1 MKKNIK
7 WIIFAILLVLFG
19 IITYAVVTG
28 KIEGF
33 DRNIYNIVTKY
44 TNPTLDTIYKII
56 TFFGSVI
63 GIVVFVLAVLIF
75 MKDKKKALW
84 IAGGA
89 AGATVV
95 NNLIKFAVR
104 RGRPAEPL
112 FRILVIEKSYSFPSG
127 HTMGSVGFYGMLIFF
142 IWRSNLEKSKK
153 IIFTT
158 LLTLLILAVMVSRIY
173 LGAHFA
179 SDVVAGAIVASAFL
193 IVFTHFI
200 KRKN

>member
-7 WIIFAILLVLFG
+7 WIILAILIIIFG
-19 IITYAVVTG
+19 LMTYGVVTG
-28 KIEGF
+28 KIANF
-33 DRNIYNIVTKY
+33 DKSVYDIITKV
-44 TNPTLDTIYKII
+44 TNPTLDQIYKVI

-63 GIVVFVLAVLIF
+63 GIVAFVLAVLIF
-75 MKDKKKALW
+75 MKDKKKAFW

-95 NNLIKFAVR
+95 NNIIKFAVR
-104 RGRPAEPL
+104 RARPAEPV
-112 FRILVIEKSYSFPSG
+112 FRRLVEEKSYSYPSG
-127 HTMGSVGFYGMLIFF
+127 HTMGSIGFYGMIMFF

-153 IIFTT
+153 IIYSV
-158 LLTLLILAVMVSRIY
+158 LLTLLIIAVMVSRIY

-179 SDVVAGAIVASAFL
+179 SDVLAGAVAAIAFL

-200 KRKN
+200 KRK

>member
-1 MKKNIK
+1 
-7 WIIFAILLVLFG
+7 
-19 IITYAVVTG
+19 
-28 KIEGF
+28 
-33 DRNIYNIVTKY
+33 
-44 TNPTLDTIYKII
+44 
-56 TFFGSVI
+56 
-63 GIVVFVLAVLIF
+63 
-75 MKDKKKALW
+75 
-84 IAGGA
+84 
-89 AGATVV
+89 
-95 NNLIKFAVR
+95 
-104 RGRPAEPL
+104 
-112 FRILVIEKSYSFPSG
+112 
-127 HTMGSVGFYGMLIFF
+127 MGSVGFYGMLIFF

>member
-7 WIIFAILLVLFG
+7 WIILAILVIVFAF
-19 IITYAVVTG
+19 ITYAVVTG
-28 KIEGF
+28 KSADF
-33 DRNIYNIVTKY
+33 DMNVYKAVTRV
-44 TNPTLDTIYKII
+44 TNPALDKIFKVI

-63 GIVVFVLAVLIF
+63 GIVVFVVAVLIF

-84 IAGGA
+84 IAGGT
-89 AGATVV
+89 AGATIL
-95 NNLIKFAVR
+95 NNIVKFIVR

-127 HTMGSVGFYGMLIFF
+127 HTMGSVGFYGMIMFF
-142 IWRSNLEKSKK
+142 ILRSNLEKSKK
-153 IIFTT
+153 IIYST
-158 LLTLLILAVMVSRIY
+158 LLTLLVLAVMISRLY

-179 SDVVAGAIVASAFL
+179 TDVIGGAVAASAFL
-193 IVFTHFI
+193 IVFTHFV